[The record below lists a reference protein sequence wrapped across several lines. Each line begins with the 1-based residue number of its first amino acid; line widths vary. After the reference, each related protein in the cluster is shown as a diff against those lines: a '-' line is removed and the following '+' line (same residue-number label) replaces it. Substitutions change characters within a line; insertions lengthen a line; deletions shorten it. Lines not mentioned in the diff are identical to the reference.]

1 MLIFIL
7 KIKVFLIKEAE
18 GVGILIKEEE
28 VSKVISIIIM
38 ASTTTMED
46 LEILAIIL
54 IQGSI
59 LSYKDLQTNLNPI
72 GHLVKSMERVVIQP
86 LIVIIEWTLHIKGG
100 MHLLSWLQ
108 WWLTHLKCNI
118 AMAGLLIQAA
128 QIMSLLIYLNCL
140 SIDNLLQVMKLS

>member
-7 KIKVFLIKEAE
+7 KIKVFLSKEAE

-46 LEILAIIL
+46 LAILAIIL

-59 LSYKDLQTNLNPI
+59 LSHKDLQTNLNPI
-72 GHLVKSMERVVIQP
+72 GHLVKSVERVVI
-86 LIVIIEWTLHIKGG
+86 
-100 MHLLSWLQ
+100 
-108 WWLTHLKCNI
+108 
-118 AMAGLLIQAA
+118 
-128 QIMSLLIYLNCL
+128 
-140 SIDNLLQVMKLS
+140 

>member
-46 LEILAIIL
+46 LAILAIIL
-54 IQGSI
+54 IQGTI
-59 LSYKDLQTNLNPI
+59 LSHKDLQTNLNPI
-72 GHLVKSMERVVIQP
+72 GHLVKSVERVVIQP
-86 LIVIIEWTLHIKGG
+86 LIVIIE
-100 MHLLSWLQ
+100 
-108 WWLTHLKCNI
+108 
-118 AMAGLLIQAA
+118 
-128 QIMSLLIYLNCL
+128 
-140 SIDNLLQVMKLS
+140 

>member
-46 LEILAIIL
+46 LAILAIIL

-59 LSYKDLQTNLNPI
+59 LSHKDLQTNLNPI
-72 GHLVKSMERVVIQP
+72 GHLVKSVERVVI
-86 LIVIIEWTLHIKGG
+86 
-100 MHLLSWLQ
+100 
-108 WWLTHLKCNI
+108 
-118 AMAGLLIQAA
+118 
-128 QIMSLLIYLNCL
+128 
-140 SIDNLLQVMKLS
+140 

>member
-46 LEILAIIL
+46 LAILAIIL

-59 LSYKDLQTNLNPI
+59 LSHKDLQTNLNPI

-86 LIVIIEWTLHIKGG
+86 LIVIIE
-100 MHLLSWLQ
+100 
-108 WWLTHLKCNI
+108 
-118 AMAGLLIQAA
+118 
-128 QIMSLLIYLNCL
+128 
-140 SIDNLLQVMKLS
+140 

>member
-28 VSKVISIIIM
+28 VAKVISIIIM

-46 LEILAIIL
+46 LAILAIIQ

-59 LSYKDLQTNLNPI
+59 LSHKDLQTNLNPI
-72 GHLVKSMERVVIQP
+72 GHLVKSVERVVI
-86 LIVIIEWTLHIKGG
+86 
-100 MHLLSWLQ
+100 
-108 WWLTHLKCNI
+108 
-118 AMAGLLIQAA
+118 
-128 QIMSLLIYLNCL
+128 
-140 SIDNLLQVMKLS
+140 